1 MENPR
6 NITDLPLEILDQIF
20 GYLSYLSSKV
30 KLAQTHEKLGKA
42 FVCHSRNEFRRL
54 SPDANLTPEQ
64 WVFVI
69 KECGAT
75 VEELFYN
82 EKCPGLY
89 WDDLIAQAVVKHCPN
104 LTSVSTCV
112 YRSQHDS
119 VQEFLIKTKNS
130 LISLSLK
137 LIEHFTHCS
146 LMNVVGEM
154 TQLKKLSIIGFVDE
168 QVNQVQKLISLETLK
183 IEELYYRTRQ
193 ELDILQICSSLKNLR
208 KLKVSNIKLMPI
220 DGRCSIMWADLEY
233 LKLTQSEVT
242 SELPDCPKLKYLD
255 IRNLTCHIEGY
266 ILKFIKKNGANIH
279 TICEKCYPL
288 ITADGFLQL
297 LRSCPKLRV
306 LYTQLEYI
314 KLYLTYVTN
323 MVEILRENRVTP
335 EDPLELVVCSRI
347 KWKWIKRLLLRT
359 PNSELIDLYMGTL

>member
-208 KLKVSNIKLMPI
+208 KLK
-220 DGRCSIMWADLEY
+220 
-233 LKLTQSEVT
+233 SEVT